1 MSLEALQQT
10 GPKHATVERKYIWKQ
25 MLSMLDPFTIAAA
38 SILSHRVR
46 TWCVSKDGL
55 LKVPYLI
62 LNYAAS
68 HADMRVIHALPAI
81 EKAELVEF
89 ELWNNGCDNVWGNEE
104 IHLRETDEPT
114 SHEHFS
120 VCLGWLFGAFP
131 KLRRVAIIGLRNR
144 LQLAPLLRSFR
155 RCPALEELSL
165 QDADFEDVAMCA
177 AFEVVQAL
185 PAFRGLC
192 ILHLA
197 VRPAFD
203 GGDIDPESQTLTALA
218 ACSVSLPSLHTLCLC
233 VSSREAA
240 RPGFVTALQRCID
253 VFPLRQLSLAG
264 DRYLSERLSAVRV
277 PFKCRLLTLDLP
289 LDGRSLS
296 MLATSVCRSQVEG
309 LTLLSPAEGLEAPD
323 LREFLAVLATSAL
336 QSFTWNFCGLYTSGL
351 QREARLA
358 VSEGLGHLISTCP
371 SLKKLMVFHDERYMD
386 PCPWP
391 ELADITSMATQR
403 GVCFR
408 SPHAQLRKH
417 VRLRQVWLRPSLQP
431 CL

>member
-55 LKVPYLI
+55 LKVPCLI

-144 LQLAPLLRSFR
+144 LQLVPLLRSLR

-203 GGDIDPESQTLTALA
+203 GSDIDPESQTLTALA

-233 VSSREAA
+233 LSSREAA
-240 RPGFVTALQRCID
+240 RPGFVAALQRCID
-253 VFPLRQLSLAG
+253 VFHLRQLSLAG
-264 DRYLSERLSAVRV
+264 DRYLSERLSAVTW
-277 PFKCRLLTLDLP
+277 PFKCRLLSLAVP

-296 MLATSVCRSQVEG
+296 MLATSVCQNQVEG
-309 LTLLSPAEGLEAPD
+309 LTLLSPAEGLEAPE
-323 LREFLAVLATSAL
+323 LREFLTILATSTL
-336 QSFTWNFCGLYTSGL
+336 QSFTWSFCGLYISGL
-351 QREARLA
+351 QSESRIA
-358 VSEGLGHLISTCP
+358 VSEGLGHLISFCP
-371 SLKKLMVFHDERYMD
+371 SLKKLVVFHDERYLEQS
-386 PCPWP
+386 PWP
-391 ELADITSMATQR
+391 ELAILANMATQH
-403 GVCFR
+403 GVCFQ
-408 SPHAQLRKH
+408 SPQAQLRKH
-417 VRLRQVWLRPSLQP
+417 VRLRQVWLRPSVGHSL
-431 CL
+431 

>member
-1 MSLEALQQT
+1 
-10 GPKHATVERKYIWKQ
+10 
-25 MLSMLDPFTIAAA
+25 MLDPFTIAAA

-165 QDADFEDVAMCA
+165 QDADFEDVATLLLLRND
-177 AFEVVQAL
+177 V
-185 PAFRGLC
+185 
-192 ILHLA
+192 
-197 VRPAFD
+197 
-203 GGDIDPESQTLTALA
+203 ESQPRILFLK
-218 ACSVSLPSLHTLCLC
+218 PSK
-233 VSSREAA
+233 
-240 RPGFVTALQRCID
+240 P
-253 VFPLRQLSLAG
+253 QL
-264 DRYLSERLSAVRV
+264 
-277 PFKCRLLTLDLP
+277 
-289 LDGRSLS
+289 
-296 MLATSVCRSQVEG
+296 
-309 LTLLSPAEGLEAPD
+309 
-323 LREFLAVLATSAL
+323 
-336 QSFTWNFCGLYTSGL
+336 
-351 QREARLA
+351 
-358 VSEGLGHLISTCP
+358 
-371 SLKKLMVFHDERYMD
+371 
-386 PCPWP
+386 
-391 ELADITSMATQR
+391 
-403 GVCFR
+403 
-408 SPHAQLRKH
+408 
-417 VRLRQVWLRPSLQP
+417 
-431 CL
+431 